1 MGLFFEGRETFSLA
15 NIQKQQE
22 KYTKAGPMDDPGSVA
37 QVIVDKHCRWNQIQI
52 STGHLLLAP
61 LESIKEYLL
70 IKFKHVP

>member
-1 MGLFFEGRETFSLA
+1 MGFFFEGRETFFLE

-22 KYTKAGPMDDPGSVA
+22 KCTKTGPMDDPGSVT
-37 QVIVDKHCRWNQIQI
+37 QVIVDKHFRWNQIQI

-70 IKFKHVP
+70 IKSKHVP